1 MLPDAVLKIIEQQK
15 VEKSGKEISEE
26 EAKDLMRKQG
36 CSEEYIEKTF
46 KSAESKLASLGVPED
61 SSLYEFYTNI
71 GFIPLG
77 QGEELNTLD
86 GIIEHKESGFHEE
99 ENPGIYDRFLQLSSI
114 EGEGSYFYEIET
126 GIVYDADWGEE
137 ESMMQGT
144 LAKKWPN
151 FYSFLEWYYS
161 PEEEQ

>member
-1 MLPDAVLKIIEQQK
+1 MLPDIALKIIEQQK
-15 VEKSGKEISEE
+15 VKESGKEISEE
-26 EAKDLMRKQG
+26 EAKELMRKQD

-46 KSAESKLASLGVPED
+46 KSTESKLASLGVPED
-61 SSLYEFYTNI
+61 STLYEFYTNI

-86 GIIEHKESGFHEE
+86 GIIEHKESEFHEE
-99 ENPGIYDRFLQLSSI
+99 EYPGIYERFLQLSSI

-137 ESMMQGT
+137 EAMTQGT
-144 LAKKWPN
+144 LEKKWSS

-161 PEEEQ
+161 PEEQ